1 MKRTLVLLTFN
12 EIEALPK
19 IWDQIPLKAA
29 DEVLAVDGGSKD
41 GTIDFFKSKGVRV
54 AVQDRR
60 GRGVAFRLG
69 ANEAKGEQIVYF
81 SPDGNE
87 DPNDIPKLFAALEA
101 GADMSI
107 ASRMMEGAVNEE
119 DIHWFRLRK
128 WVNLAFGW
136 VANILWNRG
145 PYITDTINGYRGVTK
160 RAMVQM
166 APDEDGFPIEYQMSI
181 RAMKLGLKVVELPTI
196 EGQRL
201 GGQSTASS
209 WPTGVKFLKRLWGE
223 IKAGRRFAAAP

>member
-19 IWDQIPLKAA
+19 IWDRIPLSSAG
-29 DEVLAVDGGSKD
+29 EVVAVDGGSKD
-41 GTIDFFKSKGVRV
+41 GTIEFFKSKGIRV

-69 ANEAKGEQIVYF
+69 AKEAQGEQIVYF

-87 DPNDIPKLFAALEA
+87 DPNDIPKLFAELEK
-101 GADMSI
+101 GADMAI
-107 ASRMMEGAVNEE
+107 ASRMMKGAVNEE
-119 DIHWFRLRK
+119 DIHWFRPRK
-128 WVNLAFGW
+128 WVNKLFGLA
-136 VANILWNRG
+136 ANVIWNRG
-145 PYITDTINGYRGVTK
+145 SYVTDTINGYRGITK
-160 RAMVQM
+160 KAMDRL
-166 APDEDGFPIEYQMSI
+166 ATDEDGFPIEYQMSI
-181 RAMKLGLKVVELPTI
+181 RAMRTGLKVVEIPTI

-209 WPTGVKFLKRLWGE
+209 LPTGIKFLKRLWGE
-223 IKAGRRFAAAP
+223 IKAGKRFDGA